1 MTDLT
6 TFESR
11 KGDLTC
17 TQSELFDFITD
28 IRNFK
33 QFIPAGASINDLH
46 IDSES
51 CSFSISSMGNVTLNL
66 FEKKPFDKVVY
77 NGTLFQS
84 NSFSLVIDI
93 RENMTGKAE
102 VHLIVASQ
110 LNPLMK
116 MVAAKP
122 IENFLGKMI
131 EEMEKFRGWNSSK
144 L

>member
-1 MTDLT
+1 MADLT

-17 TQSELFDFITD
+17 TQSELFDFVTD

-66 FEKKPFDKVVY
+66 FEKKPFKKVVY

-93 RENMTGKAE
+93 RENMAGKAE
-102 VHLIVASQ
+102 VRLLLASQ

-122 IENFLGKMI
+122 IENFLGKMV
-131 EEMEKFRGWNSSK
+131 EEMERFRGWNSAK

>member
-1 MTDLT
+1 MADLSV
-6 TFESR
+6 FESR

-17 TQSELFDFITD
+17 TPSELFDFATD

-33 QFIPAGASINDLH
+33 QFIPAGASINDLN
-46 IDSES
+46 IESES
-51 CSFSISSMGNVTLNL
+51 CSFNISSMGNVTLNL

-84 NSFSLVIDI
+84 NSYSLVVDI
-93 RENMTGKAE
+93 RENLTGKAE
-102 VHLIVASQ
+102 VHLKLAAQ

-116 MVAAKP
+116 MLAAKP

-131 EEMEKFRGWNSSK
+131 EEMERFRGWNTPK
-144 L
+144 R

>member
-1 MTDLT
+1 MADLS

-17 TQSELFDFITD
+17 TPSELFDFVTD

-33 QFIPAGASINDLH
+33 QFMPAGASINDLH
-46 IDSES
+46 IESES
-51 CSFSISSMGNVTLNL
+51 CSFSISSMGNVTINL
-66 FEKKPFDKVVY
+66 LEKKPFDKVVY
-77 NGTLFQS
+77 KGTIFQS
-84 NSFSLVIDI
+84 NSFSLVVDI
-93 RENMTGKAE
+93 GENMTGKAE
-102 VHLIVASQ
+102 VHLTFASQ
-110 LNPLMK
+110 LNTLMK

-131 EEMEKFRGWNSSK
+131 EEMEGFRGWNSSK